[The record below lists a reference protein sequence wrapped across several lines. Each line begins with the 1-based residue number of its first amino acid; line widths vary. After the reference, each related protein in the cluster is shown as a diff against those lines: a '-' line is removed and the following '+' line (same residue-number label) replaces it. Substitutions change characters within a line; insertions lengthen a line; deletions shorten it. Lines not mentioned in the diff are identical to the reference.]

1 MTSQKSGTLMFF
13 PHFYVSYDLLLHRLT
28 ETWNLIV
35 YMIKKQNVVNGE
47 VINASAFLKTI
58 SKHLSKCC

>member
-1 MTSQKSGTLMFF
+1 MFF
-13 PHFYVSYDLLLHRLT
+13 PHFYVSYDLLQHRLT

-47 VINASAFLKTI
+47 VISASVFL
-58 SKHLSKCC
+58 